1 MWKPSTFP
9 AQYLFYVFKRLPPK
23 GCDATSVRMY
33 ADQRIDRVR
42 LIAMPWVIE
51 TAGHS
56 RTADLM
62 RLLDTQTGQ
71 FAEANLE
78 ETRYAVLS
86 HTWDEEGEQTY
97 EALKKIQRR
106 YVSHRGGSR
115 RGTSSSLRS
124 LQRLTRWVTH
134 ITGVFRDW
142 SGLSARRAPV
152 FKLTSSLLCARLLL
166 EQCSRLLVQSF
177 HAVPRTVPFSP
188 LGRPQALN

>member
-9 AQYLFYVFKRLPPK
+9 AQYLFYVFKRLPPR

-78 ETRYAVLS
+78 ETRYAILS

-97 EALKKIQRR
+97 ESLKKIQRR
-106 YVSHRGGSR
+106 YVNR
-115 RGTSSSLRS
+115 RGDLKQGTLSSLRPW
-124 LQRLTRWVTH
+124 RRFTHWVTR
-134 ITGVFRDW
+134 ISGMLRDW
-142 SGLSARRAPV
+142 SGFSAARALDSV
-152 FKLTSSLLCARLLL
+152 LTPTSCTMV
-166 EQCSRLLVQSF
+166 SRC
-177 HAVPRTVPFSP
+177 R
-188 LGRPQALN
+188 